1 MKEGPGQDAAAG
13 HEGEE
18 CCVKHACCHL
28 TRLLGTPLLRFCV
41 GTVRASTKISEY
53 ASQ

>member
-18 CCVKHACCHL
+18 RCVKHACCYL
-28 TRLLGTPLLRFCV
+28 ARLPGTPLLRLW
-41 GTVRASTKISEY
+41 AS
-53 ASQ
+53 